1 MNILS
6 KHKYFRLLS
15 ILLIIITIFSCK
27 SGNILIRKERKKE
40 ELKNISDA
48 KLVRYTEDNN
58 LVYNTMFFKKFQAD
72 ITINDKN
79 KSFKGNLF
87 IKKDSVI
94 ILSITP
100 LMGIELFRIKFV
112 QDSIFIID
120 RTKKN
125 IDIVDYKY
133 IWNKFFVDIDFNTIQ
148 NILLNQFYCYPASG
162 IDEHCIKKFKHYL
175 RNDLYVLQSIKS
187 NKFSRYSRRNN
198 FKELIY
204 HEFDIAPDIFRIS
217 KSYIKDFES
226 NMSLTINYKKFV
238 VLNEFVFPSVISLDG
253 SRDGNI
259 FKINIKFNGIDI
271 DGVSKLSF
279 KYNTDRYSID
289 NRIK

>member
-1 MNILS
+1 MYILT
-6 KHKYFRLLS
+6 KYKYSRLFTLF
-15 ILLIIITIFSCK
+15 LLILFIFSCK
-27 SGNILIRKERKKE
+27 SGNILIRKERRKE

-48 KLVRYTEDNN
+48 KLVRTTEENN
-58 LVYNTMFFKKFQAD
+58 IVYNTLFFKKFQAD

-87 IKKDSVI
+87 INKDSVI
-94 ILSITP
+94 ILSVTP

-112 QDSIFIID
+112 KDSIFIID

-125 IDIVDYKY
+125 IDIVNYNY
-133 IWNKFFVDIDFNTIQ
+133 LWNKFFVDIDFNTIR
-148 NILLNQFYCYPASG
+148 NILLNQFYCYPSG
-162 IDEHCIKKFKHYL
+162 IDEHCIKKYKHYL

-204 HEFDIAPDIFRIS
+204 HEFEIAPDIFRIS

-226 NMSLTINYKKFV
+226 NMSLQINYDEFIL
-238 VLNEFVFPSVISLDG
+238 LNDFVFPSVISING
-253 SRDGNI
+253 NRDGNV
-259 FKINIKFNGIDI
+259 FKIVIKFNGIDI
-271 DGVSKLSF
+271 DGISKLSF
-279 KYNTDRYSID
+279 KYNTDKYNID